1 MMLLGAPWMSG
12 RREGWV
18 GSGYGA
24 REVKL
29 GRLLVGGR
37 VASRKCACA
46 DMEVMQLGGVGSA
59 VCEVG
64 GLVRVSRM
72 PQERGFLETG
82 NRPPDPGGDAR
93 LAPLAT
99 EPLPTKSASH
109 LCPGVLTAS
118 TSSR

>member
-1 MMLLGAPWMSG
+1 MSG

-37 VASRKCACA
+37 VASRKYACA

-64 GLVRVSRM
+64 GLVSVSRM

-93 LAPLAT
+93 PAPLAT

-109 LCPGVLTAS
+109 LCPGVLTPS